1 MGFKSENGEIIG
13 FDIDLAN
20 EVFKNDYA
28 KVIFQPIDWDSKGFE
43 LNSNKIDVI
52 WNGLSE
58 TPDRKESMLLTK
70 NPYSQTF

>member
-1 MGFKSENGEIIG
+1 MEI
-13 FDIDLAN
+13 
-20 EVFKNDYA
+20 KNDYA